1 MMISTTTQTR
11 KKNKIKLWTIAFW
24 LLLWQFASMALDRQ
38 ILLASPLSVGRC
50 LLSLVRTFSF
60 WESIWF
66 SLERIA
72 LGFFCAAA
80 GGVLLSA
87 LAYHVKLIRDIL
99 ALPVAVLKA
108 TPVASFIVLVLIWMP
123 SGNLSILISFIMA
136 FPIIYTNLLEGFEH
150 LDRELFEM
158 AKIFRMTFW
167 NKMYYLYFGGLFA
180 YFRSACAIAIGMC
193 FKAGIAAEIIG
204 IPKGS
209 IGENLYNAKIYL
221 ETPDLFA
228 WTFVIIAVSVLFEK
242 IFQWLLSLLAKYS
255 DKTESEWNELIEH
268 WHNSPSINCSLQEY
282 LALNDIVENYIT
294 SRGNDPTVALTLKD
308 RLSKYLYVNF
318 EKYDN

>member
-1 MMISTTTQTR
+1 MNQNSSVR
-11 KKNKIKLWTIAFW
+11 KLVHCGVVAAIYVVLC
-24 LLLWQFASMALDRQ
+24 LALQ
-38 ILLASPLSVGRC
+38 PLSYGAVQVRVAEALC
-50 LLSLVRTFSF
+50 LLPVFGA
-60 WESIWF
+60 EYIVGVV
-66 SLERIA
+66 
-72 LGFFCAAA
+72 LGCFLAN
-80 GGVLLSA
+80 LLGS
-87 LAYHVKLIRDIL
+87 
-99 ALPVAVLKA
+99 
-108 TPVASFIVLVLIWMP
+108 TIV
-123 SGNLSILISFIMA
+123 A

-242 IFQWLLSLLAKYS
+242 IFQWLLSLLA
-255 DKTESEWNELIEH
+255 H
-268 WHNSPSINCSLQEY
+268 
-282 LALNDIVENYIT
+282 
-294 SRGNDPTVALTLKD
+294 
-308 RLSKYLYVNF
+308 RLSVK
-318 EKYDN
+318 

>member
-24 LLLWQFASMALDRQ
+24 LLLWQFASMALDKQ

-80 GGVLLSA
+80 GSVLLSA

-167 NKMYYLYFGGLFA
+167 NKMYYLILGDFLRIFVLPA
-180 YFRSACAIAIGMC
+180 QLRSVCALRRGSQQKSLA
-193 FKAGIAAEIIG
+193 FQKAPSE
-204 IPKGS
+204 K
-209 IGENLYNAKIYL
+209 
-221 ETPDLFA
+221 
-228 WTFVIIAVSVLFEK
+228 TFTMQRFIWRHLTCSPGH
-242 IFQWLLSLLAKYS
+242 LSLL
-255 DKTESEWNELIEH
+255 
-268 WHNSPSINCSLQEY
+268 Q
-282 LALNDIVENYIT
+282 
-294 SRGNDPTVALTLKD
+294 
-308 RLSKYLYVNF
+308 
-318 EKYDN
+318 

>member
-24 LLLWQFASMALDRQ
+24 LLLWQFASMALDKQ

-66 SLERIA
+66 SLGRIA
-72 LGFFCAAA
+72 LGFFCAVA

-123 SGNLSILISFIMA
+123 SRNLSILISFIMA

-150 LDRELFEM
+150 LDRKLFLEKV
-158 AKIFRMTFW
+158 AKA
-167 NKMYYLYFGGLFA
+167 N
-180 YFRSACAIAIGMC
+180 
-193 FKAGIAAEIIG
+193 
-204 IPKGS
+204 
-209 IGENLYNAKIYL
+209 
-221 ETPDLFA
+221 
-228 WTFVIIAVSVLFEK
+228 
-242 IFQWLLSLLAKYS
+242 
-255 DKTESEWNELIEH
+255 
-268 WHNSPSINCSLQEY
+268 
-282 LALNDIVENYIT
+282 
-294 SRGNDPTVALTLKD
+294 
-308 RLSKYLYVNF
+308 NF
-318 EKYDN
+318 EKAFGGWFKESTECIVILCLQKSNFGDYYELNIKIFIQGMFGNKYTRSKDLVKKNVGDVFTRQPSDYSNVLDFDISMDDGKRIEKLESLFREFVVPFTDMALSRLGLRELAKEGKIFLLPAVKEGLTILS

>member
-24 LLLWQFASMALDRQ
+24 LLLWQFASMALDKQ

-99 ALPVAVLKA
+99 ALR
-108 TPVASFIVLVLIWMP
+108 W
-123 SGNLSILISFIMA
+123 
-136 FPIIYTNLLEGFEH
+136 
-150 LDRELFEM
+150 
-158 AKIFRMTFW
+158 
-167 NKMYYLYFGGLFA
+167 LY
-180 YFRSACAIAIGMC
+180 
-193 FKAGIAAEIIG
+193 
-204 IPKGS
+204 
-209 IGENLYNAKIYL
+209 
-221 ETPDLFA
+221 
-228 WTFVIIAVSVLFEK
+228 
-242 IFQWLLSLLAKYS
+242 
-255 DKTESEWNELIEH
+255 
-268 WHNSPSINCSLQEY
+268 
-282 LALNDIVENYIT
+282 
-294 SRGNDPTVALTLKD
+294 
-308 RLSKYLYVNF
+308 
-318 EKYDN
+318 

>member
-24 LLLWQFASMALDRQ
+24 LLLWQFASMALDKQ

-108 TPVASFIVLVLIWMP
+108 TPVASFYCAGAHLDAVREPVNTDFSHYGISDHLYKS
-123 SGNLSILISFIMA
+123 SG
-136 FPIIYTNLLEGFEH
+136 GFEH
-150 LDRELFEM
+150 LDRKLFEM

-167 NKMYYLYFGGLFA
+167 NKMYYLYFGGLFCV
-180 YFRSACAIAIGMC
+180 FSFCLCNCDRH
-193 FKAGIAAEIIG
+193 
-204 IPKGS
+204 
-209 IGENLYNAKIYL
+209 
-221 ETPDLFA
+221 
-228 WTFVIIAVSVLFEK
+228 VL
-242 IFQWLLSLLAKYS
+242 
-255 DKTESEWNELIEH
+255 
-268 WHNSPSINCSLQEY
+268 
-282 LALNDIVENYIT
+282 
-294 SRGNDPTVALTLKD
+294 
-308 RLSKYLYVNF
+308 
-318 EKYDN
+318 

>member
-24 LLLWQFASMALDRQ
+24 LLLWQFASMALDKQ

-123 SGNLSILISFIMA
+123 SGNLSILISLIMA
-136 FPIIYTNLLEGFEH
+136 FPIIYTNLLDF
-150 LDRELFEM
+150 LR
-158 AKIFRMTFW
+158 IFV
-167 NKMYYLYFGGLFA
+167 LPVQL
-180 YFRSACAIAIGMC
+180 RSACALRR
-193 FKAGIAAEIIG
+193 
-204 IPKGS
+204 GS
-209 IGENLYNAKIYL
+209 QQRSLAF
-221 ETPDLFA
+221 PR
-228 WTFVIIAVSVLFEK
+228 VPSEK
-242 IFQWLLSLLAKYS
+242 NFTMQRFIWRHLTCSHGHLS
-255 DKTESEWNELIEH
+255 
-268 WHNSPSINCSLQEY
+268 
-282 LALNDIVENYIT
+282 
-294 SRGNDPTVALTLKD
+294 
-308 RLSKYLYVNF
+308 
-318 EKYDN
+318 

>member
-1 MMISTTTQTR
+1 MMISTITRTR

-24 LLLWQFASMALDRQ
+24 LVLWQLASMVLDRQ

-50 LLSLVRTFSF
+50 LILLVGTAAF
-60 WESIWF
+60 WQSILF

-72 LGFFCAAA
+72 AGFFCAVFC
-80 GGVLLSA
+80 GVVLSA
-87 LAYHVKLIRDIL
+87 LAHKWKAVRDIL

-123 SGNLSILISFIMA
+123 SRNLSVLISFIMA
-136 FPIIYTNLLEGFEH
+136 FPIIYTNLLEGFAQ

-158 AKIFRMTFW
+158 AKVFRMTFW
-167 NKMYYLYFGGLFA
+167 KKFYYLYFGGLFV

-209 IGENLYNAKIYL
+209 IGEKLYNAKIYL
-221 ETPDLFA
+221 ETPELFA
-228 WTFVIIAVSVLFEK
+228 WTFVIIVVSVLFEK
-242 IFQWLLSLLAKYS
+242 LFQWILSLTA
-255 DKTESEWNELIEH
+255 
-268 WHNSPSINCSLQEY
+268 
-282 LALNDIVENYIT
+282 
-294 SRGNDPTVALTLKD
+294 RGLHVK
-308 RLSKYLYVNF
+308 
-318 EKYDN
+318 

>member
-24 LLLWQFASMALDRQ
+24 LLLWQFASMALDKQ

-123 SGNLSILISFIMA
+123 SGNLSILISLIMA

-150 LDRELFEM
+150 LDRKLFEM
-158 AKIFRMTFW
+158 AKIFAF
-167 NKMYYLYFGGLFA
+167 
-180 YFRSACAIAIGMC
+180 FRSACAIAIGMC

-242 IFQWLLSLLAKYS
+242 IFQWLLSLLA
-255 DKTESEWNELIEH
+255 H
-268 WHNSPSINCSLQEY
+268 
-282 LALNDIVENYIT
+282 
-294 SRGNDPTVALTLKD
+294 
-308 RLSKYLYVNF
+308 RLSVK
-318 EKYDN
+318 

>member
-24 LLLWQFASMALDRQ
+24 LLLWQFASMALDKQ

-108 TPVASFIVLVLIWMP
+108 TPVASFIV
-123 SGNLSILISFIMA
+123 
-136 FPIIYTNLLEGFEH
+136 H
-150 LDRELFEM
+150 LDAVREPVNTDFSHYG
-158 AKIFRMTFW
+158 ISDH
-167 NKMYYLYFGGLFA
+167 LYKSSGG
-180 YFRSACAIAIGMC
+180 I
-193 FKAGIAAEIIG
+193 
-204 IPKGS
+204 
-209 IGENLYNAKIYL
+209 
-221 ETPDLFA
+221 
-228 WTFVIIAVSVLFEK
+228 
-242 IFQWLLSLLAKYS
+242 
-255 DKTESEWNELIEH
+255 
-268 WHNSPSINCSLQEY
+268 
-282 LALNDIVENYIT
+282 
-294 SRGNDPTVALTLKD
+294 
-308 RLSKYLYVNF
+308 
-318 EKYDN
+318 

>member
-24 LLLWQFASMALDRQ
+24 LLLWQFASMALDKQ

-123 SGNLSILISFIMA
+123 SGNLSVLISLIMA
-136 FPIIYTNLLEGFEH
+136 FPIIYT
-150 LDRELFEM
+150 
-158 AKIFRMTFW
+158 
-167 NKMYYLYFGGLFA
+167 KMKNYLPGSDNWDL
-180 YFRSACAIAIGMC
+180 
-193 FKAGIAAEIIG
+193 II
-204 IPKGS
+204 
-209 IGENLYNAKIYL
+209 
-221 ETPDLFA
+221 
-228 WTFVIIAVSVLFEK
+228 
-242 IFQWLLSLLAKYS
+242 
-255 DKTESEWNELIEH
+255 
-268 WHNSPSINCSLQEY
+268 
-282 LALNDIVENYIT
+282 
-294 SRGNDPTVALTLKD
+294 
-308 RLSKYLYVNF
+308 
-318 EKYDN
+318 

>member
-11 KKNKIKLWTIAFW
+11 KKNKIKLWTIVFW
-24 LLLWQFASMALDRQ
+24 LLLWQFASMALDKQ

-123 SGNLSILISFIMA
+123 SKNL
-136 FPIIYTNLLEGFEH
+136 
-150 LDRELFEM
+150 
-158 AKIFRMTFW
+158 FRMKFW

-209 IGENLYNAKIYL
+209 IGEKLYNAKIYL

-242 IFQWLLSLLAKYS
+242 IFQWLLSLLA
-255 DKTESEWNELIEH
+255 H
-268 WHNSPSINCSLQEY
+268 
-282 LALNDIVENYIT
+282 
-294 SRGNDPTVALTLKD
+294 
-308 RLSKYLYVNF
+308 RLSVK
-318 EKYDN
+318 

>member
-24 LLLWQFASMALDRQ
+24 LLLWQFASMALDKQ

-60 WESIWF
+60 
-66 SLERIA
+66 
-72 LGFFCAAA
+72 CAVA

-123 SGNLSILISFIMA
+123 SGNLSVLISLIMA

-150 LDRELFEM
+150 LDRKLFEM
-158 AKIFRMTFW
+158 AKIFRMTYW

-209 IGENLYNAKIYL
+209 IGEKLYNAKIYL

-242 IFQWLLSLLAKYS
+242 IFQWLLSLLA
-255 DKTESEWNELIEH
+255 H
-268 WHNSPSINCSLQEY
+268 
-282 LALNDIVENYIT
+282 
-294 SRGNDPTVALTLKD
+294 
-308 RLSKYLYVNF
+308 RLSVK
-318 EKYDN
+318 

>member
-24 LLLWQFASMALDRQ
+24 LLLWQFAGMALDKQ

-150 LDRELFEM
+150 LDRKLIEM
-158 AKIFRMTFW
+158 AKILRMTF
-167 NKMYYLYFGGLFA
+167 
-180 YFRSACAIAIGMC
+180 
-193 FKAGIAAEIIG
+193 
-204 IPKGS
+204 
-209 IGENLYNAKIYL
+209 
-221 ETPDLFA
+221 
-228 WTFVIIAVSVLFEK
+228 
-242 IFQWLLSLLAKYS
+242 
-255 DKTESEWNELIEH
+255 
-268 WHNSPSINCSLQEY
+268 
-282 LALNDIVENYIT
+282 
-294 SRGNDPTVALTLKD
+294 
-308 RLSKYLYVNF
+308 
-318 EKYDN
+318 

>member
-24 LLLWQFASMALDRQ
+24 LLLWQFASMALDKQ

-123 SGNLSILISFIMA
+123 SGNL
-136 FPIIYTNLLEGFEH
+136 
-150 LDRELFEM
+150 DRKLFEM

-209 IGENLYNAKIYL
+209 IGEKLYNAKIYL

-242 IFQWLLSLLAKYS
+242 IFQWLLSLLA
-255 DKTESEWNELIEH
+255 H
-268 WHNSPSINCSLQEY
+268 
-282 LALNDIVENYIT
+282 
-294 SRGNDPTVALTLKD
+294 
-308 RLSKYLYVNF
+308 RLSVK
-318 EKYDN
+318 

>member
-24 LLLWQFASMALDRQ
+24 LLLWQFASMALDKQ

-87 LAYHVKLIRDIL
+87 LA
-99 ALPVAVLKA
+99 
-108 TPVASFIVLVLIWMP
+108 
-123 SGNLSILISFIMA
+123 N
-136 FPIIYTNLLEGFEH
+136 
-150 LDRELFEM
+150 
-158 AKIFRMTFW
+158 IFRMTFW

-209 IGENLYNAKIYL
+209 IGEKLYNAKIYL

-242 IFQWLLSLLAKYS
+242 IFQWLLSLLA
-255 DKTESEWNELIEH
+255 H
-268 WHNSPSINCSLQEY
+268 
-282 LALNDIVENYIT
+282 
-294 SRGNDPTVALTLKD
+294 
-308 RLSKYLYVNF
+308 RLSVK
-318 EKYDN
+318 

>member
-24 LLLWQFASMALDRQ
+24 LLLWQFASMALDKQ

-66 SLERIA
+66 SL
-72 LGFFCAAA
+72 
-80 GGVLLSA
+80 LSA
-87 LAYHVKLIRDIL
+87 LAHHVKLIRDII

-123 SGNLSILISFIMA
+123 SGNLSVLISLIMA

-150 LDRELFEM
+150 LDRKLFEM

-209 IGENLYNAKIYL
+209 IGEKLYNAKIYL

-242 IFQWLLSLLAKYS
+242 IFQWLLSLLA
-255 DKTESEWNELIEH
+255 H
-268 WHNSPSINCSLQEY
+268 
-282 LALNDIVENYIT
+282 
-294 SRGNDPTVALTLKD
+294 
-308 RLSKYLYVNF
+308 RLSVK
-318 EKYDN
+318 

>member
-24 LLLWQFASMALDRQ
+24 LLLWQFASMALDKQ

-123 SGNLSILISFIMA
+123 SRNL
-136 FPIIYTNLLEGFEH
+136 
-150 LDRELFEM
+150 
-158 AKIFRMTFW
+158 FRMKFW

-209 IGENLYNAKIYL
+209 IGEKLYNAKIYL

-242 IFQWLLSLLAKYS
+242 IFQWLLSLLA
-255 DKTESEWNELIEH
+255 H
-268 WHNSPSINCSLQEY
+268 
-282 LALNDIVENYIT
+282 
-294 SRGNDPTVALTLKD
+294 
-308 RLSKYLYVNF
+308 RLSVK
-318 EKYDN
+318 

>member
-1 MMISTTTQTR
+1 M
-11 KKNKIKLWTIAFW
+11 
-24 LLLWQFASMALDRQ
+24 
-38 ILLASPLSVGRC
+38 
-50 LLSLVRTFSF
+50 
-60 WESIWF
+60 
-66 SLERIA
+66 
-72 LGFFCAAA
+72 
-80 GGVLLSA
+80 
-87 LAYHVKLIRDIL
+87 KLIRDII

-123 SGNLSILISFIMA
+123 SGNLSVLISLIMA

-150 LDRELFEM
+150 LDRKLFEM

-209 IGENLYNAKIYL
+209 IGEKLYNAKIYL

-242 IFQWLLSLLAKYS
+242 IFQWLLSLLA
-255 DKTESEWNELIEH
+255 H
-268 WHNSPSINCSLQEY
+268 
-282 LALNDIVENYIT
+282 
-294 SRGNDPTVALTLKD
+294 
-308 RLSKYLYVNF
+308 RLSVK
-318 EKYDN
+318 